1 MTAFMTSGDNL
12 RMATPSLPQ
21 VNISEHGKVR
31 YLHLG
36 SEWVQGSMDIG
47 KPNAIH
53 LDYVQRM
60 QAWLLFVEPDAVS
73 LLHAMQLGLGAAALT
88 KNCHKVL
95 GMQTTAIE
103 LNPQVIG
110 ACRSWFALPADD
122 DKLSVV
128 LGDAA
133 EVVAHTFWRAQID
146 VLHVDVYDQEA
157 AAPVLDDADFYTQCR
172 QLLTP
177 QGCMAVNLFGRSSS
191 FEKSL
196 AHIAQAFGEK
206 ALWTFKPTKE
216 GNTVVLA
223 QRQVSRPER
232 SVWVRRADAI
242 ASRWGLP
249 APKWLRLVKP
259 WDARAG

>member
-1 MTAFMTSGDNL
+1 MTSGDNPS
-12 RMATPSLPQ
+12 MATPSLPQ
-21 VNISEHGKVR
+21 VNISEHGKLR

-36 SEWVQGSMDIG
+36 SAWVQGSMDTR

-60 QAWLLFVEPDAVS
+60 QAWLLFVDPDT
-73 LLHAMQLGLGAAALT
+73 LGQLHAMQLGLGAAALT
-88 KNCHKVL
+88 KNCYKVL

-110 ACRSWFALPADD
+110 ACRSWFGLPPDD

-133 EVVAHTFWRAQID
+133 EVVAHTYWRGQIN
-146 VLHVDVYDQEA
+146 VLHVDLYDQEA
-157 AAPVLDDADFYTQCR
+157 AAPVLDDADFYAQCK
-172 QLLTP
+172 QLLTL
-177 QGCMAVNLFGRSSS
+177 QGCMVVNLFGRSAS

-223 QRQVSRPER
+223 LAQPVNADTELLQA
-232 SVWVRRADAI
+232 RAEAI
-242 ASRWGLP
+242 QARFGLP
-249 APKWLRLVKP
+249 APLWLKSLKPLLV
-259 WDARAG
+259 

>member
-73 LLHAMQLGLGAAALT
+73 PLHAMQLGLGAGALT

-133 EVVAHTFWRAQID
+133 EVVAHTIGVGKLTSCMSTCTTTKRQRRCWTMPTFTPNVVNCSPPKAAWWSTCLAALPVMTKAWHISPKPLGSKRYGPSNPPKKAIPWCWRRLRCSA
-146 VLHVDVYDQEA
+146 LSEKFCKPGPRPYKRALACPH
-157 AAPVLDDADFYTQCR
+157 PCGSRF
-172 QLLTP
+172 
-177 QGCMAVNLFGRSSS
+177 SS
-191 FEKSL
+191 
-196 AHIAQAFGEK
+196 
-206 ALWTFKPTKE
+206 
-216 GNTVVLA
+216 
-223 QRQVSRPER
+223 R
-232 SVWVRRADAI
+232 
-242 ASRWGLP
+242 
-249 APKWLRLVKP
+249 
-259 WDARAG
+259 

>member
-1 MTAFMTSGDNL
+1 
-12 RMATPSLPQ
+12 MASPSLPQ
-21 VNISEHGKVR
+21 VNISEHGRVR

-36 SEWVQGSMDIG
+36 SQWVQGSMDTR

-60 QAWLLFVEPDAVS
+60 QAWLLFVNPDTVS
-73 LLHAMQLGLGAAALT
+73 QLHAMQLGLGAAALT

-110 ACRSWFALPADD
+110 ACRSWFGLSEDD
-122 DKLSVV
+122 DNLSVV

-133 EVVAHTFWRAQID
+133 EVVAHTYWRAQID
-146 VLHVDVYDQEA
+146 VLHVDLYDQEA
-157 AAPVLDDADFYTQCR
+157 AAPVLDDADFYAQCR
-172 QLLTP
+172 QLLTQ

-196 AHIAQAFGEK
+196 AHIVQAFGEK

-223 QRQVSRPER
+223 LAQPER
-232 SVWVRRADAI
+232 GDTKLLPSRAEEIQA
-242 ASRWGLP
+242 RFGLP
-249 APKWLRLVKP
+249 APLWLKSLKPLLV
-259 WDARAG
+259 

>member
-1 MTAFMTSGDNL
+1 MTSGDHPCMVSKHIIPL
-12 RMATPSLPQ
+12 L
-21 VNISEHGKVR
+21 NISEHGRVR

-36 SEWVQGSMDIG
+36 SQWVQGSMDTR

-60 QAWLLFVEPDAVS
+60 QAWLLFVDPDTVS
-73 LLHAMQLGLGAAALT
+73 QLHAMQLGLGAAALT

-110 ACRSWFALPADD
+110 ACRSWFGLSEDD

-133 EVVAHTFWRAQID
+133 EVVEHAYWRAQID
-146 VLHVDVYDQEA
+146 VLHVDLYDQEA
-157 AAPVLDDADFYTQCR
+157 AAPVLDDADFYAHCR
-172 QLLTP
+172 QLLTQ

-223 QRQVSRPER
+223 LAQPGAVDTQLLSSRAE
-232 SVWVRRADAI
+232 AI
-242 ASRWGLP
+242 QARFGLP
-249 APKWLRLVKP
+249 APLWLKSLKP
-259 WDARAG
+259 LSV

>member
-1 MTAFMTSGDNL
+1 MTSGDNPC
-12 RMATPSLPQ
+12 MVSKQTLPQ
-21 VNISEHGKVR
+21 VNISEHGKLR

-36 SEWVQGSMDIG
+36 SQWVQGSMDTR

-60 QAWLLFVEPDAVS
+60 QAWLLFVDPDTVS
-73 LLHAMQLGLGAAALT
+73 QLHAMQLGLGAGALT

-110 ACRSWFALPADD
+110 ACRSWFGLPADD

-133 EVVAHTFWRAQID
+133 EVVAHPYWRAQVD
-146 VLHVDVYDQEA
+146 VLHVDLYDQEA
-157 AAPVLDDADFYTQCR
+157 AAPVLDDADFYAQCR

-177 QGCMAVNLFGRSSS
+177 QGCMAVNLFGRSVS

-206 ALWTFKPTKE
+206 ALWTFKPTQE

-223 QRQVSRPER
+223 LAQPEPGDTKLLP
-232 SVWVRRADAI
+232 SRADEI
-242 ASRWGLP
+242 QTRFGLP
-249 APKWLRLVKP
+249 APLWLKSLKPLLV
-259 WDARAG
+259 

>member
-1 MTAFMTSGDNL
+1 MSIL
-12 RMATPSLPQ
+12 SKSLPQ
-21 VNISEHGKVR
+21 VNISEHGRVR

-36 SEWVQGSMDIG
+36 SVWVQGSMDTR

-60 QAWLLFVEPDAVS
+60 QAWLLFVDPDTVS
-73 LLHAMQLGLGAAALT
+73 QLHAMQLGLGAAALT
-88 KNCHKVL
+88 KNCYKVL

-110 ACRSWFALPADD
+110 ACRSWFGLPADD

-133 EVVAHTFWRAQID
+133 EVVAHTYWRGQID
-146 VLHVDVYDQEA
+146 ALHVDLYDQEA
-157 AAPVLDDADFYTQCR
+157 AAPVLDDADFYAQCR
-172 QLLTP
+172 QLLTQ

-196 AHIAQAFGEK
+196 AHIIQAFGEK

-223 QRQVSRPER
+223 RAQPGPVDTQLLSSRAE
-232 SVWVRRADAI
+232 AI
-242 ASRWGLP
+242 QARFGLP
-249 APKWLRLVKP
+249 APLWLKSLKP
-259 WDARAG
+259 LSV

>member
-1 MTAFMTSGDNL
+1 MSIL
-12 RMATPSLPQ
+12 SKSLPQ
-21 VNISEHGKVR
+21 VNISEHGRVR

-36 SEWVQGSMDIG
+36 SVWVQGSMDTR

-60 QAWLLFVEPDAVS
+60 QAWLLFVDPDTVS
-73 LLHAMQLGLGAAALT
+73 QLHAMQLGLGAAALT
-88 KNCHKVL
+88 KNCYKVL

-110 ACRSWFALPADD
+110 ACRSWFGLPADD

-133 EVVAHTFWRAQID
+133 EVVAHTYWRGQID
-146 VLHVDVYDQEA
+146 ALHVDLYDQEA
-157 AAPVLDDADFYTQCR
+157 AAPVLDDADFYAQCK
-172 QLLTP
+172 QLLTS
-177 QGCMAVNLFGRSSS
+177 QGCMVVNLFGRSSS

-223 QRQVSRPER
+223 LAQPGPVDTQLLSSRAE
-232 SVWVRRADAI
+232 AI
-242 ASRWGLP
+242 QARFGLP
-249 APKWLRLVKP
+249 APLWLKSLKP
-259 WDARAG
+259 WAV

>member
-1 MTAFMTSGDNL
+1 
-12 RMATPSLPQ
+12 MASPSLPQ
-21 VNISEHGKVR
+21 VNISEHGRVR

-36 SEWVQGSMDIG
+36 SVWVQGSMDTR

-60 QAWLLFVEPDAVS
+60 QAWLLFVDPDTVS
-73 LLHAMQLGLGAAALT
+73 QLHAMQLGLGAAALT
-88 KNCHKVL
+88 KNCYKVL

-110 ACRSWFALPADD
+110 ACRSWFGLPADD

-133 EVVAHTFWRAQID
+133 EVVAHTYWRGQID
-146 VLHVDVYDQEA
+146 ALHVDLYDQEA
-157 AAPVLDDADFYTQCR
+157 AAPVLDDADFYAQCR
-172 QLLTP
+172 QLLTQ

-223 QRQVSRPER
+223 LAQPGPVDTQLLSSRAE
-232 SVWVRRADAI
+232 AI
-242 ASRWGLP
+242 QARFGLP
-249 APKWLRLVKP
+249 APLWLKSLKP
-259 WDARAG
+259 WAV

>member
-1 MTAFMTSGDNL
+1 MTSGDNPP
-12 RMATPSLPQ
+12 MATLTLPQ

-36 SEWVQGSMDIG
+36 SEWVQGSMDTG

-60 QAWLLFVEPDAVS
+60 QAWLLFVDPDTVS
-73 LLHAMQLGLGAAALT
+73 QLHAMQLGLGAAALT
-88 KNCHKVL
+88 KNCYKVL

-133 EVVAHTFWRAQID
+133 EVVAHTYWRGQID
-146 VLHVDVYDQEA
+146 VLHVDLYDHEA
-157 AAPVLDDADFYTQCR
+157 AAPVLDDADFYSQCR
-172 QLLTP
+172 QLLTA
-177 QGCMAVNLFGRSSS
+177 QGCMVVNLFGRSSS
-191 FEKSL
+191 YDKSL
-196 AHIAQAFGEK
+196 AHIAQA
-206 ALWTFKPTKE
+206 LWVFKPTKE
-216 GNTVVLA
+216 GKTVVLA
-223 QRQVSRPER
+223 QAQATPMDRDILQA
-232 SVWVRRADAI
+232 RADTIQA
-242 ASRWGLP
+242 RFGLP
-249 APKWLRLVKP
+249 APLWLKVLKP
-259 WDARAG
+259 VSV

>member
-1 MTAFMTSGDNL
+1 
-12 RMATPSLPQ
+12 MATPSLPQ

-36 SEWVQGSMDIG
+36 SEWVQGSMDTG

-60 QAWLLFVEPDAVS
+60 QAWLLFVEPDTVS
-73 LLHAMQLGLGAAALT
+73 QLHAMQLGLGAAALT

-110 ACRSWFALPADD
+110 ACRSWFALPLDD
-122 DKLSVV
+122 AKLSVV

-133 EVVAHTFWRAQID
+133 EVVAHTYWRGQID
-146 VLHVDVYDQEA
+146 VLHVDLYDHDA
-157 AAPVLDDADFYTQCR
+157 AAPVLDDADFYAQCR
-172 QLLTP
+172 QLLRP
-177 QGCMAVNLFGRSSS
+177 QGCMVVNLFGRSSS
-191 FEKSL
+191 YDKSL
-196 AHIAQAFGEK
+196 AHIVQAFGEQ
-206 ALWTFKPTKE
+206 AVWAFKPTRE

-223 QRQVSRPER
+223 QFDVQRPER
-232 SVWVRRADAI
+232 ELLQSRADLI
-242 ASRWGLP
+242 QSLFSLP
-249 APKWLRLVKP
+249 APLWLKVLKP
-259 WDARAG
+259 VAV

>member
-1 MTAFMTSGDNL
+1 MTSGDNPC
-12 RMATPSLPQ
+12 MVSKQILPQ
-21 VNISEHGKVR
+21 VNISEHGRVR

-36 SEWVQGSMDIG
+36 SQWVQGSMDTR

-60 QAWLLFVEPDAVS
+60 QAWLLFVDPDTVS
-73 LLHAMQLGLGAAALT
+73 QLHAMQLGLGAAALT

-95 GMQTTAIE
+95 NMQTTAIE

-110 ACRSWFALPADD
+110 ACRSWFGLAEDD

-223 QRQVSRPER
+223 LAQPGPVDTQRLSSRAEAIQER
-232 SVWVRRADAI
+232 F
-242 ASRWGLP
+242 GLP
-249 APKWLRLVKP
+249 APLWLKALKP
-259 WDARAG
+259 LAV

>member
-1 MTAFMTSGDNL
+1 MTSGDNHP
-12 RMATPSLPQ
+12 MATSHPALPQ

-36 SEWVQGSMDIG
+36 SEWVQGSMDTG

-60 QAWLLFVEPDAVS
+60 QAWLLFVDPDTVS
-73 LLHAMQLGLGAAALT
+73 QLHAMQLGLGAAALT

-133 EVVAHTFWRAQID
+133 EVVAHTYWRGQID
-146 VLHVDVYDQEA
+146 VLHVDLYDHEA
-157 AAPVLDDADFYTQCR
+157 AAPVLDDADFYSQCR
-172 QLLTP
+172 QLLTA
-177 QGCMAVNLFGRSSS
+177 QGCMVVNLFGRSSS
-191 FEKSL
+191 YDKSL
-196 AHIAQAFGEK
+196 AHIAQAFGQE
-206 ALWTFKPTKE
+206 ALWVFKPTKE

-223 QRQVSRPER
+223 QAQATPMDRDILQA
-232 SVWVRRADAI
+232 RAEAI
-242 ASRWGLP
+242 QTRFGLP
-249 APKWLRLVKP
+249 APLWLKVLKP
-259 WDARAG
+259 VAV